1 MLSHLGSALTAFVIP
16 SSSSRHFS
24 DLCMVCQCF
33 RLHFVSSRT
42 NSSRHFSDLC
52 MVCQCFRLHFVS
64 SRTNSVAT
72 QLAAAAL
79 K

>member
-1 MLSHLGSALTAFVIP
+1 
-16 SSSSRHFS
+16 
-24 DLCMVCQCF
+24 MVCQCF
-33 RLHFVSSRT
+33 QLHFVSART

-79 K
+79 KKAVG

>member
-1 MLSHLGSALTAFVIP
+1 MMDVCTSLMTGSVRPCFPTGPALTAFVIP
-16 SSSSRHFS
+16 SP
-24 DLCMVCQCF
+24 
-33 RLHFVSSRT
+33 
-42 NSSRHFSDLC
+42 SSRHFSDLC